1 MNLNNIFGTMTFIW
15 LFCVRELFVKVLAQ
29 LPDELIIVWWSKIK
43 VTVLSQNVF
52 LAITPE

>member
-1 MNLNNIFGTMTFIW
+1 MTFIW